1 MDGIWVSDDEL
12 ERLAKLAA
20 ETVNGSDF
28 YDNRW
33 FQFKHREAWMK
44 GIAAVLKEY
53 DKEPL
58 RDD

>member
-1 MDGIWVSDDEL
+1 MNEEEL

-20 ETVNGSDF
+20 EIINGGDF
-28 YDNRW
+28 YDSRW
-33 FQFKHREAWMK
+33 FQFKHREAWMR

-58 RDD
+58 RDED